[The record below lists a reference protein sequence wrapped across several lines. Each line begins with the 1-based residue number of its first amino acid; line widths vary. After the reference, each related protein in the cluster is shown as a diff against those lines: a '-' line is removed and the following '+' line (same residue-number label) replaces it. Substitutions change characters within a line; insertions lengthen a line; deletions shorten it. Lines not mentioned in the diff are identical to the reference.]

1 MLPPF
6 QLETFGTII
15 HGRTTLTDAKPLM
28 LTLFTKTYIVAPPE
42 EFLIIK
48 IIVIIYIGTFYLVY
62 FIYISNIND
71 VTVIIFATVIHI
83 RTINIFTT
91 VWQILINVR
100 F

>member
-1 MLPPF
+1 MVLPPF
-6 QLETFGTII
+6 QLETFGRITP
-15 HGRTTLTDAKPLM
+15 TDAKPLM
-28 LTLFTKTYIVAPPE
+28 LTLFTRTHIAAPPE
-42 EFLIIK
+42 EFLILK
-48 IIVIIYIGTFYLVY
+48 IYVITYIGTFYLVY

-91 VWQILINVR
+91 VWQILINAR